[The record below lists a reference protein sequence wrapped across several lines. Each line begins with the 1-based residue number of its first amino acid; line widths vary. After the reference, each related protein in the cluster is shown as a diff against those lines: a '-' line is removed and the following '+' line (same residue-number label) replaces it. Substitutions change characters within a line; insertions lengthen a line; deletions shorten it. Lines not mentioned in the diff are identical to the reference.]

1 MKTFASQ
8 IYAAVH
14 SGRLTQPFNAAMVR
28 KACPGWAERT
38 YIRVSSESG
47 SVFDTE
53 CQQGRKGGT
62 TYRAT
67 LVINNLL
74 THKRYSSGS
83 TG

>member
-14 SGRLTQPFNAAMVR
+14 TGRLTQPFNAAMVR

-53 CQQGRKGGT
+53 CQGGKMERHDT
-62 TYRAT
+62 GPYR
-67 LVINNLL
+67 VVP
-74 THKRYSSGS
+74 SP
-83 TG
+83 